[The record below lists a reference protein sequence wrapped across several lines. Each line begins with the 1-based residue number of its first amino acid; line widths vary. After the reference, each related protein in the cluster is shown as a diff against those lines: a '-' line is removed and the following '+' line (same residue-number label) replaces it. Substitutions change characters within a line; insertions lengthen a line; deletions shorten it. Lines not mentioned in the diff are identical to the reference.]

1 MVQVLGEGRENRK
14 GSIGEKGK
22 QRYERG
28 AKDGEGG
35 RESTICVQGQEARWA
50 GQGGWY
56 EVGGKVE
63 VGY

>member
-28 AKDGEGG
+28 VKDGEGG
-35 RESTICVQGQEARWA
+35 SPLSVSVRRLVGRVK
-50 GQGGWY
+50 
-56 EVGGKVE
+56 EVGMR
-63 VGY
+63 

>member
-14 GSIGEKGK
+14 GSIGEKRK

-35 RESTICVQGQEARWA
+35 SPLSVYRVRRLVGRVK
-50 GQGGWY
+50 
-56 EVGGKVE
+56 EVGMR
-63 VGY
+63 